1 MASFFQPALT
11 GPNTDNASGTRFL
24 INWNATLKSSELTI
38 YWYQI
43 LVISVGCTFFVLGI
57 FSLIIQHIRKKRRLK
72 EGPLPPSILRLV
84 QLPTTWTQPKGSS
97 PETHKDTQITCEKVT
112 PEPVFSP
119 PKLSLVKTFCVSEH
133 ELPVQHFRSSFDLH
147 VVGLTGERTS
157 GTIPEPIAPIRS
169 CEEPPPSGSSTTES
183 AISSHR
189 STRDSLGSSELNT
202 AQDSVHP
209 TRSSADVQPV
219 TNTSTLFYGVLKP
232 TSRFSNE
239 DIGERAAFVN
249 NLRLKQGLHG
259 FIVSYRHGDSAE
271 DINILLMALRNL
283 HVSAILM
290 GDPDLEIVDSIS
302 FALIDGFMIK
312 NACVLPNGQRRDFFR
327 AVQMRECV
335 ARCKRQMENRPEFFM
350 GFLEV
355 WTTRPSAATLRRAFK
370 LADFFDAVIQAQ
382 AASQHNTRIEMCL
395 SAFDWLKRP
404 EIVYLQKCWSQNPAL
419 KPPPDLGAVNDHLNI
434 QKLSEV
440 LGPAES
446 LLALAPLPPDILSL
460 QNERL
465 ESVPSPDYV
474 SSAPRRESFWDATS
488 CGVPLCKKGC
498 HFIRDQI
505 TGEHYERILRTQRRL
520 RELQMLH
527 VYADIEIVS
536 MSKVLSTAL
545 KHSSYPHLLQRLLDW
560 LIKGHVRIYKGLDS
574 GFSLPDDGGHM
585 IGLSESLREDGHDV
599 VNIYISLKNAHD
611 TATIWHVFLAHHG
624 IPRLQRYEEE
634 LLFFP
639 GAQLPKSI
647 QQELNQCTEADLL
660 SIIQQIRLSNVDHFL
675 HKPIIHTCVDILLEE
690 SRRTTWAAMHSRACL
705 DGSLSIR
712 TLVKIR
718 LEQFAEQGVKELP
731 ELEKLAQLSE
741 LLERK
746 LQDALFTGN
755 RSTLNQLSS
764 PLVDAYNA
772 IGTIRPAGCR
782 LDVYGLIYFCT
793 LRKFAYEDVYLETTD
808 RCPLFLQQHDQAGVF
823 SELWVLGSQCEI
835 YFNIQPRTLGE
846 VTYDKYHKY
855 LISHPPPPESWDG
868 KDVFTA
874 YSNTGARIKLEGHES
889 MTGSGSPVDL
899 PGQGAGFKLD
909 EAESTKRLTEAA
921 SAFGALSIFCFPA
934 VIDVTLLSF
943 LGRGF
948 YVTAFMDYRVVTMAG
963 YAILTALLMTG
974 GITGWVGS
982 TGGFYLFNV
991 SQNKF
996 VHNVSVTESLSSHL
1010 TTCRIFL
1017 YSASRPLSS

>member
-11 GPNTDNASGTRFL
+11 GPNTDNASGTKFL
-24 INWNATLKSSELTI
+24 INWNATLKGSELTI

-57 FSLIIQHIRKKRRLK
+57 FNFTVQYIRKKRRLK
-72 EGPLPPSILRLV
+72 ESPLPPSIQRLL
-84 QLPTTWTQPKGSS
+84 QLPKIWTQPNGPS
-97 PETHKDTQITCEKVT
+97 PKTQKDIPVTCEKAT

-147 VVGLTGERTS
+147 VVGLTEERTS
-157 GTIPEPIAPIRS
+157 DTTPESIAPVRS
-169 CEEPPPSGSSTTES
+169 CEEPPPSASSATES

-189 STRDSLGSSELNT
+189 LTQDSLVSSEPSTARDSM
-202 AQDSVHP
+202 HP
-209 TRSSADVQPV
+209 PRSSADIQALTDDP
-219 TNTSTLFYGVLKP
+219 TLFYGVLKP
-232 TSRFSNE
+232 TSRFSKEN
-239 DIGERAAFVN
+239 IGERAAFVN
-249 NLRLKQGLHG
+249 NLRLKHGLHG
-259 FIVSYRHGDSAE
+259 FIVSYSHGDSAE
-271 DINILLMALRNL
+271 DINILLIALRNL

-312 NACVLPNGQRRDFFR
+312 NACILSDGQRRDFFR
-327 AVQMRECV
+327 AVQVRECV
-335 ARCKRQMENRPEFFM
+335 ARCKRQMKKRPEFFM

-355 WTTRPSAATLRRAFK
+355 WRTRPSAATLRRAFK
-370 LADFFDAVIQAQ
+370 LADFFGAVIQAQ
-382 AASQHNTRIEMCL
+382 AASQHNTRTEMSL

-404 EIVYLQKCWSQNPAL
+404 EIVYLQKCWSKNPAL
-419 KPPPDLGAVNDHLNI
+419 KLALDSGPGDDHFNI

-440 LGPAES
+440 LGPAEN

-488 CGVPLCKKGC
+488 CGAPLSKYGC
-498 HFIRDQI
+498 HFIRDQV
-505 TGEHYERILRTQRRL
+505 TDEHYGRIRRTQRRL

-527 VYADIEIVS
+527 VYADIEIMS

-560 LIKGHVRIYKGLDS
+560 LTKGYVRIYKGLDS

-585 IGLSESLREDGHDV
+585 IGLSESLHEDGHDI

-611 TATIWHVFLAHHG
+611 AATIWHVFLAHHG

-660 SIIQQIRLSNVDHFL
+660 SIIQQIRLSKVDHFL

-690 SRRTTWAAMHSRACL
+690 SRSTTWVAMHSRACL
-705 DGSLSIR
+705 DESLSAR
-712 TLVKIR
+712 TLVRMR
-718 LEQFAEQGVKELP
+718 LEQFAEQGVKQLP
-731 ELEKLAQLSE
+731 ELQKLVELSE

-755 RSTLNQLSS
+755 RSTLSQLSN

-772 IGTIRPAGCR
+772 IGTVRPAGCR

-835 YFNIQPRTLGE
+835 YFGIQPRALGE

-855 LISHPPPPESWDG
+855 LTSHPPPPESWDG
-868 KDVFTA
+868 KDVFSA
-874 YSNTGARIKLEGHES
+874 YANTEARIKLEGHEA

-948 YVTAFMDYRVVTMAG
+948 YLTAFMDYRVVTMAG

-991 SQNKF
+991 SQNKIEDCMLI
-996 VHNVSVTESLSSHL
+996 TESFSSHL
-1010 TTCRIFL
+1010 TTCHIFSSSVSL
-1017 YSASRPLSS
+1017 PLSS

>member
-11 GPNTDNASGTRFL
+11 GPNVDNVSGTKFL
-24 INWNATLKSSELTI
+24 INWNAALKSSELTL

-43 LVISVGCTFFVLGI
+43 LVISVGCTFFVLGLSNLI
-57 FSLIIQHIRKKRRLK
+57 FQHIRKKRRLK
-72 EGPLPPSILRLV
+72 ESPLPSSIKRVL
-84 QLPTTWTQPKGSS
+84 QLPRTWTQPKGPS
-97 PETHKDTQITCEKVT
+97 PKTQKDTPITSEKA
-112 PEPVFSP
+112 PPKPVFSP

-147 VVGLTGERTS
+147 VVGLTGERAPV
-157 GTIPEPIAPIRS
+157 TISERAPDSITPVRS
-169 CEEPPPSGSSTTES
+169 HDEQPLPSEYSTAES

-189 STRDSLGSSELNT
+189 STQDSLGSTEPST
-202 AQDSVHP
+202 ARDSIHP
-209 TRSSADVQPV
+209 PRSSADVQTL
-219 TNTSTLFYGVLKP
+219 TNDSTLFYGALKP
-232 TSRFSNE
+232 LSRPLKENIE
-239 DIGERAAFVN
+239 ERAASIN

-259 FIVSYRHGDSAE
+259 VVVSYNQDDSAE
-271 DINILLMALRNL
+271 DISALLLAFRNL
-283 HVSAILM
+283 HVSVILK
-290 GDPDLEIVDSIS
+290 GDPDLEIVSSIS
-302 FALIDGFMIK
+302 FALIDGFMIQ

-327 AVQMRECV
+327 AASLRECV
-335 ARCKRQMENRPEFFM
+335 ARCKRQKKKRPEFFM
-350 GFLEV
+350 GFLEI

-370 LADFFDAVIQAQ
+370 LADFFGAVVQAQ
-382 AASQHNTRIEMCL
+382 AASQHNTRTEMSL

-404 EIVYLQKCWSQNPAL
+404 EIVYLQKCWSRNPAL
-419 KPPPDLGAVNDHLNI
+419 KSASNADAEDNHFDI
-434 QKLSEV
+434 QKLSDV
-440 LGPAES
+440 LDPAET
-446 LLALAPLPPDILSL
+446 LLASSSLPPNILSL

-465 ESVPSPDYV
+465 DIVPSPDYV
-474 SSAPRRESFWDATS
+474 SSAPRRESLWDATS
-488 CGVPLCKKGC
+488 CGEPLCKNGC
-498 HFIRDQI
+498 YSLRDQI
-505 TGEHYERILRTQRRL
+505 TEEHYSRILQSQRRL

-527 VYADIEIVS
+527 VYADIEVMS

-545 KHSSYPHLLQRLLDW
+545 KHSAHPQLLQKLLDH
-560 LIKGHVRIYKGLDS
+560 LTRGHVRIYKGLDS

-585 IGLSESLREDGHDV
+585 IGLSESLHEDGHDV
-599 VNIYISLKNAHD
+599 INIYISLKNAHE

-624 IPRLQRYEEE
+624 IARLQRYEEE

-639 GAQLPKSI
+639 NAQLPKSL

-660 SIIQQIRLSNVDHFL
+660 SIIQQVRLSDMDHAFCKTL
-675 HKPIIHTCVDILLEE
+675 IDACVDILLEE
-690 SRRTTWAAMHSRACL
+690 SKRTTWAALHSRACL
-705 DGSLSIR
+705 DGSLSVR
-712 TLVKIR
+712 TLMEMR
-718 LEQFAEQGVKELP
+718 LEQFARQGADHLL
-731 ELEKLAQLSE
+731 ELEKLVELSE

-746 LQDALFTGN
+746 LQDALFIGD
-755 RSTLNQLSS
+755 RSTLNQLST

-782 LDVYGLIYFCT
+782 LDIYGLIYFCT
-793 LRKFAYEDVYLETTD
+793 LRKLAYEDVYLETTD

-835 YFNIQPRTLGE
+835 YFGIQPRALGE

-855 LISHPPPPESWDG
+855 LTCNPPPPDSWDG

-874 YSNTGARIKLEGHES
+874 YANTEARIKLEGHEA

-899 PGQGAGFKLD
+899 PGGGPGFKLD
-909 EAESTKRLTEAA
+909 EPESTKRLTEAA
-921 SAFGALSIFCFPA
+921 STFGALSIFCFPA

-948 YVTAFMDYRVVTMAG
+948 YLTAFMDYRVVTMAG

-991 SQNKF
+991 SQG
-996 VHNVSVTESLSSHL
+996 LSNIS
-1010 TTCRIFL
+1010 C
-1017 YSASRPLSS
+1017 